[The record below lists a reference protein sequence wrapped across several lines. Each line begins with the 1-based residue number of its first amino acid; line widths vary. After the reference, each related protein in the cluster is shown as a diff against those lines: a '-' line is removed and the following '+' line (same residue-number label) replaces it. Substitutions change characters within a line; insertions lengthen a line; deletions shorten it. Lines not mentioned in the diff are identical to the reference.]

1 MTSFCILVLAPLGL
15 CFSFKFRL
23 DSIYTFGD
31 IDVLR
36 LWHFGWKTPIR
47 ANFRRF
53 FGLLTPENYD
63 VIVLTPKGMQLTQ
76 KHAF

>member
-1 MTSFCILVLAPLGL
+1 MTSFCVLMLAPLGL

-23 DSIYTFGD
+23 DSVYTFGD
-31 IDVLR
+31 IAVLR

-53 FGLLTPENYD
+53 FGLLTR
-63 VIVLTPKGMQLTQ
+63 
-76 KHAF
+76 